1 MTTKKALLIGCNYL
15 TIPNAKLQGCIN
27 DAVNIQNMLI
37 DAYDYN
43 PSDIITLRDDTKNP
57 NYLPTRSNIL
67 AQLTNIIANSGSC
80 SELWIHYSGHGT
92 RSRDLNGDEV
102 SGMDSAIVPLDYKT
116 AGFIIDDEL
125 FRIIKN
131 VKCRLILM
139 FDSCNSGTVCDL
151 QWSFQYQNKD
161 TYVRS
166 QNNVFSIANP
176 NIFMFS
182 GCRDSQFSAD
192 SYSLEEQEPVG
203 AFTNALIQ
211 VLRAKRHNVQI
222 VLLYRDVCNYLTS
235 GGFGQNP
242 VFSSSAPVPNYR
254 FIRASPV

>member
-1 MTTKKALLIGCNYL
+1 MKSALLIGLNYSNTPYQL
-15 TIPNAKLQGCIN
+15 NGCLH
-27 DAVNIQNMLI
+27 DVTNMRSLLVSNGYSHITTLI
-37 DAYDYN
+37 D
-43 PSDIITLRDDTKNP
+43 SDPKRIPTKQ
-57 NYLPTRSNIL
+57 RIL
-67 AQLTNIIANSGSC
+67 QELKNVVSSKS
-80 SELWIHYSGHGT
+80 SELFIFYSGHG
-92 RSRDLNGDEV
+92 SRVKDMNQDEQN
-102 SGMDSAIVPLDYKT
+102 GMDSVIVPSDFKT
-116 AGFIIDDEL
+116 NGFIIDDEL
-125 FRIIKN
+125 LSIIKN
-131 VKCRLILM
+131 ITCKCTLL

-254 FIRASPV
+254 FIRASPPL